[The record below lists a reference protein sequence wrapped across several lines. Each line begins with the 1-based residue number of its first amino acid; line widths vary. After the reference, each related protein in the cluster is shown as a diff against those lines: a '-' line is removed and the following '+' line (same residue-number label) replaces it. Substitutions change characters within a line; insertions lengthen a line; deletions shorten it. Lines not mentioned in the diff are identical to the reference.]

1 MEKSTSR
8 PLALLGHFPSP
19 GPAPSRGHPSSSRA
33 MHVCAERV
41 ILFEIANRRSI
52 ACALPTRL
60 DTRRALRGGGR
71 GAGGV
76 RFFLFFSH
84 GFWAACV
91 FFSFYTHGFFFL
103 FFFQYRYFF
112 FGARFFYSVF
122 SFRIFFLV
130 FRFFNTNIYKVVY
143 MYTNFVY
150 VYLFI
155 YRVQTLYIYEY
166 KVGIFCINTYINF
179 VYAVHKLYIHYTQT
193 LYTTYTYIMYV
204 YIHIRIY
211 ICIYFIYIGI

>member
-41 ILFEIANRRSI
+41 ILSEIANRRSI
-52 ACALPTRL
+52 ACALPMRL
-60 DTRRALRGGGR
+60 DTRRALRGR

-112 FGARFFYSVF
+112 LAHGFFFCFFFPYFFSGFSVF
-122 SFRIFFLV
+122 
-130 FRFFNTNIYKVVY
+130 
-143 MYTNFVY
+143 
-150 VYLFI
+150 
-155 YRVQTLYIYEY
+155 
-166 KVGIFCINTYINF
+166 
-179 VYAVHKLYIHYTQT
+179 
-193 LYTTYTYIMYV
+193 
-204 YIHIRIY
+204 
-211 ICIYFIYIGI
+211 

>member
-8 PLALLGHFPSP
+8 PLALLGHHFPSP

-41 ILFEIANRRSI
+41 ILSEIANRRSI

-71 GAGGV
+71 GAGGM
-76 RFFLFFSH
+76 RFFFVFFARFL
-84 GFWAACV
+84 GGMR

-112 FGARFFYSVF
+112 LAHGFFFCFFFPYFFSGFSVF
-122 SFRIFFLV
+122 
-130 FRFFNTNIYKVVY
+130 
-143 MYTNFVY
+143 
-150 VYLFI
+150 
-155 YRVQTLYIYEY
+155 
-166 KVGIFCINTYINF
+166 
-179 VYAVHKLYIHYTQT
+179 
-193 LYTTYTYIMYV
+193 
-204 YIHIRIY
+204 
-211 ICIYFIYIGI
+211 

>member
-8 PLALLGHFPSP
+8 PLALLGHHFPSP

-41 ILFEIANRRSI
+41 ILSEIANRRSI

-60 DTRRALRGGGR
+60 DTRRALRGGGG
-71 GAGGV
+71 GARV
-76 RFFLFFSH
+76 ACVFFLFFSH

-112 FGARFFYSVF
+112 LAHGFFFCFFFPYFFSGFSVF
-122 SFRIFFLV
+122 
-130 FRFFNTNIYKVVY
+130 
-143 MYTNFVY
+143 
-150 VYLFI
+150 
-155 YRVQTLYIYEY
+155 
-166 KVGIFCINTYINF
+166 
-179 VYAVHKLYIHYTQT
+179 
-193 LYTTYTYIMYV
+193 
-204 YIHIRIY
+204 
-211 ICIYFIYIGI
+211 